1 MIMRN
6 IAFALLCLL
15 LCSRSIAQTTD
26 STDAAEEFVVTAY
39 KGLSLQDWEE
49 IRQWRASRGYTI
61 RDQKYKSYL
70 YKFYPDITLEKLMQK
85 GDGWATRTLARRAKG
100 RAKKIAVYE
109 RAITYGSTSHIYSVL
124 IWKGLLDL
132 DTTEENKR
140 TRYIEWSA
148 WSEFARLRGDRC
160 MHYSYD
166 EKYIQLTADEIQ
178 QIHNKAAA
186 LYKDFSARRAELGLG
201 EFDNT
206 EPQSVKLWVDRV
218 WSGVHLRK
226 NSGI

>member
-26 STDAAEEFVVTAY
+26 STDTAEEFVVTAY
-39 KGLSLQDWEE
+39 KGLSLQNREE

-70 YKFYPDITLEKLMQK
+70 YKLYPDITLEKLMQK
-85 GDGWATRTLARRAKG
+85 GDGWATRTLARRAQG

-124 IWKGLLDL
+124 IWKGLSDL
-132 DTTEENKR
+132 RITEENKR
-140 TRYIEWSA
+140 TRYIEQSA
-148 WSEFARLRGDRC
+148 WSEFARLRGDRTW
-160 MHYSYD
+160 HD
-166 EKYIQLTADEIQ
+166 LNRATKIQFTADEIQ
-178 QIHNKAAA
+178 QIQNKAAA

-201 EFDNT
+201 EFNNT
-206 EPQSVKLWVDRV
+206 EPQSVKLWMDRCC
-218 WSGVHLRK
+218 SGSH
-226 NSGI
+226 